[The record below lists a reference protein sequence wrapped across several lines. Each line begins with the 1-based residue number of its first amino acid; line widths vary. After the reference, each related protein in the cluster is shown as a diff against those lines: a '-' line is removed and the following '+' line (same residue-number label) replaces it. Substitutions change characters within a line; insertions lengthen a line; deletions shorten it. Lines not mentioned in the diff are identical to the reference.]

1 MLLFSFF
8 FLTKNDFNVKTDK
21 LEGKK
26 NEEKNEI
33 RCIQSYREPKT
44 KTQKKK
50 NISLLLLKSI
60 WEDYFQKVK
69 SEGYLFIIFQKELK
83 T

>member
-44 KTQKKK
+44 KTRKKK
-50 NISLLLLKSI
+50 KKHFSSI
-60 WEDYFQKVK
+60 IEEYMGGLFL
-69 SEGYLFIIFQKELK
+69 EGKE
-83 T
+83 

>member
-33 RCIQSYREPKT
+33 RCI
-44 KTQKKK
+44 
-50 NISLLLLKSI
+50 
-60 WEDYFQKVK
+60 
-69 SEGYLFIIFQKELK
+69 
-83 T
+83 